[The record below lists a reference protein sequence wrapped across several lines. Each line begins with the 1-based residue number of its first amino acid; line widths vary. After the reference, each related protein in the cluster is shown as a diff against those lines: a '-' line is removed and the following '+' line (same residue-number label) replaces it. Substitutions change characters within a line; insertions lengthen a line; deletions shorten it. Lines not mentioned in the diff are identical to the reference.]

1 MSKIIGIDLGTTN
14 SAVAVLEGNEA
25 KIIANP
31 EGNRTTPSVVSFK
44 NGEIQVGEVAKRQA
58 VTNPNTISSIK
69 RHIGEPGYK
78 VEVEGKS
85 YTPQEISAMIL
96 QYIKG
101 FAEDYLGEKVEK
113 AVITVPAYFND
124 AQRQATKDAGKI
136 AGLEVERIVNEPTA
150 AALAYGL
157 DKTDRDEKIL
167 VFDLGG
173 GTFDVSILEL
183 GDGVFDVLS
192 TAGDNHLGGDDFDNK
207 IIDHMVAEFKKENG
221 IDLSQD
227 KMALQRLKDAAEK
240 AKKDLSGVSSTQ
252 ISLPFIT
259 AGEAGPLHLEMTLTR
274 AKFDELTADLVERT
288 KIPVRQ
294 ALKDAGLSQSE
305 IDEVIL
311 VGGSTRIPAVVEAVR
326 KETGKEPNK
335 SVNPDEVV
343 AMGAAIQGGVITG
356 DVKDVV
362 LLDVTPLSLGIET
375 MGGVFTKLIDRNTT
389 IPTSKSQVFST
400 AADNQPAVDIHVLQ
414 GERPMAADNKTLG
427 RFQLTDIPAAPRGVP
442 QIEVTFDI
450 DKNGIVNVSAKDL
463 GTQKE
468 QKITIKS
475 SSGLTDDEIER
486 MVKDAEANAE
496 ADKARKE
503 EVDLRNDID
512 ALLFSVD
519 KTLKEL
525 DGKVDAEEVKKAEEA
540 RDELKAAVEAN
551 NIEEMKTKRDALNE
565 IVQNLTV
572 KLYEQAAQQQ
582 AQENPEAAQTGAD
595 DVVDADF
602 EEVDGDDKK

>member
-1 MSKIIGIDLGTTN
+1 M
-14 SAVAVLEGNEA
+14 
-25 KIIANP
+25 
-31 EGNRTTPSVVSFK
+31 
-44 NGEIQVGEVAKRQA
+44 GEVAKRQA

-525 DGKVDAEEVKKAEEA
+525 EGKVDAEEVKKAEEA